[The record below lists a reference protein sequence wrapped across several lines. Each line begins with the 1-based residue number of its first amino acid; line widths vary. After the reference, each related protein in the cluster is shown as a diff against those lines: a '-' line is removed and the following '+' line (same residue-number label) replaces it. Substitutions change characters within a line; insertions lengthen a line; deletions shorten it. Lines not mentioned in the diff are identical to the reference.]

1 MSHHEHNPMKGHPH
15 GEGLGGSRWWHRFA
29 LRTRSDSGDHVVR
42 SAGAQYPGLFTY
54 VSGHRDAPVTPL
66 QRFLWWLA
74 GFVIV
79 FGGIVLIIF
88 WMR

>member
-15 GEGLGGSRWWHRFA
+15 ADATGRSRWWHRFA
-29 LRTRSDSGDHVVR
+29 LRTRSDEGDHVVR
-42 SAGAQYPGLFTY
+42 GTGAQYPGVLSY
-54 VSGHRDAPVTPL
+54 VSGHRDAPVTSL
-66 QRFLWWLA
+66 QRLLWWLA
-74 GFVIV
+74 GFLIV